1 MEQAN
6 KKQSRVLGT
15 ESRLSII
22 FNQYFTIF
30 LIVTILLIVVLS
42 YFLFAP
48 HLINQYTKMSANVM
62 EEKKIE
68 LNKQKD
74 KLKELTELSNVYSSI
89 GEPLKEKVLQL
100 LPQQA
105 GLANLYYNLDQI
117 TKEAKYEIEEIEV
130 SLPKDEQITKNLAK
144 IVVESDNLEQDLPVA
159 SLKEIKIDIKLSGS
173 GYLNLKNLVELL
185 EKNLRIFDI
194 ESFEYSPEK
203 SDIEL
208 NLRTYYYN

>member
-1 MEQAN
+1 
-6 KKQSRVLGT
+6 
-15 ESRLSII
+15 
-22 FNQYFTIF
+22 
-30 LIVTILLIVVLS
+30 
-42 YFLFAP
+42 
-48 HLINQYTKMSANVM
+48 
-62 EEKKIE
+62 
-68 LNKQKD
+68 
-74 KLKELTELSNVYSSI
+74 
-89 GEPLKEKVLQL
+89 
-100 LPQQA
+100 
-105 GLANLYYNLDQI
+105 
-117 TKEAKYEIEEIEV
+117 EEIEV